1 METTNLE
8 GKVALVTGAAR
19 GQGRSHA
26 LTLASAGASLAIL
39 DLDRSVDDVAYP
51 MGDITELW
59 ETQRQVEAHG
69 VKCIAAAV
77 DVRDSAQVDQF
88 TADVANSLGG
98 IDICVANAGVTI
110 IAEALQT
117 TDTTWAETL
126 AVNLTGVFNTIRAS
140 ARAMVEQGK
149 PGSIICTGSVCSQR
163 AQRGLTAYTA
173 SKHGVLGL
181 VRQFALELAP
191 FGVRVNIVEPGNTDT
206 PMINNS
212 PMYQR
217 LRPDLS
223 APDRS
228 DAMAAFQRMNVMSTP
243 WVDPQDISQAVL
255 WLASE
260 QSRYVTGIELPVDA
274 GLLLT
279 PGLTPE

>member
-1 METTNLE
+1 MKVRNLE

-26 LTLASAGASLAIL
+26 LALAAAGASLAIL
-39 DLDRSVDDVAYP
+39 DTDRSVDDVAYP

-59 ETQRQVEAHG
+59 QTQRDVEALG
-69 VKCIAAAV
+69 AKCVAAVV
-77 DVRDSAQVDQF
+77 DVRDSAQVDRF
-88 TADVANSLGG
+88 TADAAATFDS
-98 IDICVANAGVTI
+98 IDICVANAGITI

-117 TDTTWAETL
+117 SDTTWADTL

-140 ARAMVEQGK
+140 AGIMVQKEI

-191 FGVRVNIVEPGNTDT
+191 CGIRVNVVEPGNTNTPTINNT
-206 PMINNS
+206 PM
-212 PMYQR
+212 YRR
-217 LRPDLS
+217 LRPDL
-223 APDRS
+223 AAADRN
-228 DAMAAFQRMNVMSTP
+228 DAITAFERMNAMPVP
-243 WVDPQDISQAVL
+243 WVDPQDISDAVL

-260 QSRYVTGIELPVDA
+260 ESRYVTGIELPVDA

-279 PGLTPE
+279 PGLNPD